1 MKEIGASS
9 YDVWEIVTLQDSMS
23 HTDGIYTFINL
34 QFVYIV

>member
-1 MKEIGASS
+1 MKEIGVSS
-9 YDVWEIVTLQDSMS
+9 YVWEIVTLQDSMS